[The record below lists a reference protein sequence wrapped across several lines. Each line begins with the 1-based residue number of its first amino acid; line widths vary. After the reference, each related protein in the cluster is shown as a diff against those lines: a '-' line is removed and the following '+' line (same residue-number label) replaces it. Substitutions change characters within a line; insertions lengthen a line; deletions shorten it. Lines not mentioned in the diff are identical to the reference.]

1 MNFDIKLI
9 VESSPAERALDI
21 GELTTAIEDF
31 NTFFIRLPSV
41 RRFSFS
47 TLSVLHTL
55 DRKGPLRLTDLT
67 ATEQLKQ
74 PALTSLVAR
83 LQRDG
88 LVSRRRDPRDGR
100 AVLISLTREGREI
113 VTSRHAERSA
123 RLARLAEQLAEQ
135 LDDRERD
142 VLAGCAPVLAR
153 LARSRRR
160 RPPGAARP
168 VSDRPG

>member
-1 MNFDIKLI
+1 MAP
-9 VESSPAERALDI
+9 SPADRTLDV

-31 NTFFIRLPSV
+31 NTIFIRLPSV

-55 DRKGPLRLTDLT
+55 SRNGPLRLTDLT

-83 LQRDG
+83 LERDG

-100 AVLISLTREGREI
+100 AVLLSLTREGRH
-113 VTSRHAERSA
+113 VVRSRHADRMA
-123 RLARLAEQLAEQ
+123 RLSRLVGRLNDQE
-135 LDDRERD
+135 RE
-142 VLAGCAPVLAR
+142 VLAGCARVLAR
-153 LARSRRR
+153 LVEI
-160 RPPGAARP
+160 AAT
-168 VSDRPG
+168 DDGTAN

>member
-1 MNFDIKLI
+1 MI
-9 VESSPAERALDI
+9 VASSPAKRTLDV

-41 RRFSFS
+41 RKFSFS

-74 PALTSLVAR
+74 PALTSLVAK
-83 LQRDG
+83 LERDG

-100 AVLISLTREGREI
+100 AVLISLTQDGREI
-113 VTSRHAERSA
+113 VRSRHADRMAKLS
-123 RLARLAEQLAEQ
+123 RLAGQLNEQ
-135 LDDRERD
+135 ERHA
-142 VLAGCAPVLAR
+142 LAGCAGVLAR
-153 LARSRRR
+153 LTEI
-160 RPPGAARP
+160 AAAGDA
-168 VSDRPG
+168 S

>member
-1 MNFDIKLI
+1 MT
-9 VESSPAERALDI
+9 VASSPAERTLDI

-41 RRFSFS
+41 RKFNFS

-74 PALTSLVAR
+74 PALTSLVAK
-83 LQRDG
+83 LERDG

-100 AVLISLTREGREI
+100 AVLISLTQDGREI
-113 VTSRHAERSA
+113 VRSRHADRMAKLS
-123 RLARLAEQLAEQ
+123 RLAAQLNEQ
-135 LDDRERD
+135 ERD
-142 VLAGCAPVLAR
+142 ALAGCAGVLAR
-153 LARSRRR
+153 LTEI
-160 RPPGAARP
+160 AAAGD
-168 VSDRPG
+168 VS